1 MEEIL
6 KKESVSELVRDV
18 EENGEKPVQVFGD
31 YLFKGEIGILFGDSN
46 TGKSILANDICMAA
60 AGGEPFWPETPKL
73 NLPSIYVD
81 LEMTR
86 EQFGNRFRGAVPY
99 IPKNYQRIW
108 CNVLNG
114 DNTDELMNAIK
125 REIIK
130 TQNSPDAIKLIIIDN
145 ITYGFGS
152 ILSAKEMKAL
162 MKSLKEL
169 KDRFGLTI
177 LLIGHC
183 VKRKSGGPVTLD
195 DLGGTKMLANF
206 CDSAFAINNTAIGDE
221 VKYLKLV
228 KSRVVQKPKKVQI
241 VEISQE
247 PYLRFQPKEQETEIE
262 VLHPTNLL
270 SARSSI
276 KPEMEPIILQMREAG
291 ATIVQIAD
299 KIRISKSAVGRYC
312 KLMGL

>member
-1 MEEIL
+1 MEEML

-18 EENGEKPVQVFGD
+18 EENGEKPVPVFGD

-60 AGGEPFWPETPKL
+60 AGGEPFWPETPVL
-73 NLPSIYVD
+73 NFPSVYVD

-86 EQFGNRFRGAVPY
+86 DQFGNRFRGAVPY
-99 IPKNYQRIW
+99 IPKNYHRIYV
-108 CNVLNG
+108 NVLNG
-114 DNTDELMNAIK
+114 DTEELMKAIQ

-130 TQNSPDAIKLIIIDN
+130 TQGSPDAIKLVVIDN

-169 KDRFGLTI
+169 KDRYGLTI

-183 VKRKSGGPVTLD
+183 VKRKSGGPVMLD

-206 CDSAFAINNTAIGDE
+206 SDSAFAINNTGLGDE
-221 VKYLKLV
+221 VKYLKLL
-228 KSRVVQKPKKVQI
+228 KSRVVQKPQKIQI

-247 PYLRFQPKEQETEIE
+247 PYLRFQPKEQESELE

-276 KPEMEPIILQMREAG
+276 KPEMEPVILQMREAG
-291 ATIVQIAD
+291 AKIVQIAD
-299 KIRISKSAVGRYC
+299 KIGVSKSAVGRYC

>member
-1 MEEIL
+1 MEDIL
-6 KKESVSELVRDV
+6 EKESVSELVRDV
-18 EENGEKPVQVFGD
+18 EENGEKPVPVFGD

-60 AGGEPFWPETPKL
+60 AGGEPFWPETPML

-86 EQFGNRFRGAVPY
+86 NQFGNRFRGAVPY
-99 IPKNYQRIW
+99 IPKNYHRIYV
-108 CNVLNG
+108 NVLNG
-114 DNTDELMNAIK
+114 DTDELMNAIK
-125 REIIK
+125 REVIK
-130 TQNSPDAIKLIIIDN
+130 TQNSPDAIKFIVIDN

-183 VKRKSGGPVTLD
+183 VKRKSGSPVTLD
-195 DLGGTKMLANF
+195 DLGGTKMIANF
-206 CDSAFAINNTAIGDE
+206 SDSAFAINNTALGDE

-228 KSRVVQKPKKVQI
+228 KSRVVQKPKKIQV

-247 PYLRFQPKEQETEIE
+247 PYLRFQPKEQESEFE

-276 KPEMEPIILQMREAG
+276 KPEMEPVILQMREAG